1 MAART
6 NRRRFL
12 AITGGALLAAGS
24 AAAVVRTR
32 GYDVPADRASKL
44 RALAPWQALVFDA
57 IARRVAAADV
67 PEEVPSTDEVGVTD
81 FVDGY
86 VAGMHPA
93 LRRDCLRLM
102 GFVEH
107 VAPLLARM
115 GSRFTRLSAADQDK
129 VLAKLESHDQGLL
142 RGAFAGLKSLVFI
155 GYYRDPR
162 TWKIIG
168 YTGPLVSP

>member
-1 MAART
+1 MAARVH
-6 NRRRFL
+6 RRRFL
-12 AITGGALLAAGS
+12 ATLGGALLAAGS

-32 GYDVPADRASKL
+32 GYDLPAERASKL
-44 RALAPWQALVFDA
+44 RALAPWQVVVFDA
-57 IARRVAAADV
+57 VARRVAAPDV
-67 PEEVPSTDEVGVTD
+67 PDEVPGTDEVGVTD

-86 VAGMHPA
+86 IAGMHPA
-93 LRRDCLRLM
+93 LRRDCLRLI

-107 VAPLLARM
+107 IAPLLARM
-115 GSRFTRLSAADQDK
+115 GSRFTRLSPADQDT

-142 RGAFAGLKSLVFI
+142 RGAFAGLKSLVFM